1 MIARGA
7 SYRYENISCQAATEQ
22 ERYLNPADIYVPN
35 GYKIEV
41 YLTGLNFP
49 VNMVFTE
56 YGEILIAESGSY
68 SQIPRILRYR
78 NGTLQ
83 VVAEGFFT
91 PISGINYNNG
101 NIYVSHRG
109 HITVLGA
116 DGIRKDIISGLPSNG
131 DYTNNK
137 VEFGPDGKLYF
148 GQGAVTNSGVVGQ
161 DNHWVRDNA
170 FLHDHPGSYIMLR
183 GQNFASNNML
193 LSEGEEEIIY
203 TGAFS
208 PYGVSNTP
216 YEVRKGITKATAS
229 ILRANPDGTG
239 LELYAWGLRNAV
251 RLKFDQSG
259 KLFAA
264 NQGFDARGSRP
275 IANATDHMYI
285 INQGLWYGW
294 PDYSAGEPV
303 TSRRFIPE
311 GGKPV
316 EFLLANHPNAAP
328 IPFAIFPSN
337 SNIMGFD
344 INYLREFGEIGDI
357 FMAEFGSTWQDNSMV
372 IPNMGIGHR
381 VSRTSVYSGGSTT
394 FAVNRSGFLS
404 SYSREGGFGWPTD
417 VVFGPDRAMYVVDF
431 GTNPIDN
438 IAEFLPNTG
447 VIWRII
453 QE

>member
-1 MIARGA
+1 MISRDVL
-7 SYRYENISCQAATEQ
+7 YRNDSVSCQTTVSQ
-22 ERYLNPADIYVPN
+22 ERYLNPADIYVPK
-35 GYKIEV
+35 GYKVEV
-41 YLTGLNFP
+41 YLSGLNFP

-68 SQIPRILRYR
+68 SQTPRILRYS
-78 NGTLQ
+78 NGMLQ
-83 VVAEGFFT
+83 VIAEGFYA
-91 PISGINYNNG
+91 PISGINYYNG
-101 NIYVSHRG
+101 SIYVSQKG
-109 HITVLGA
+109 YITIISP
-116 DGIRKDIISGLPSNG
+116 DGTRRDIISGLPSNG

-148 GQGAVTNSGVVGQ
+148 GQGAVTNSGVVGL
-161 DNHWVRDNA
+161 DNGWVRDNA

-183 GQNFASNNML
+183 GQNFATNNML
-193 LSEGEEEIIY
+193 LSEGEEEITY

-208 PYGVSNTP
+208 PYGVPNNP

-229 ILRANPDGTG
+229 ILRANLDGTG
-239 LELYAWGLRNAV
+239 LELYAWGLRNAI
-251 RLKFDQSG
+251 RLRFDQSG
-259 KLFAA
+259 RLFAA

-275 IANATDHMYI
+275 IANATDHIYI
-285 INQGLWYGW
+285 ITQGLWYGW

-303 TSRRFIPE
+303 TSRRFVPE
-311 GGKPV
+311 GGRSV

-344 INYLREFGEIGDI
+344 INYFEEFGEIGDI
-357 FMAEFGSTWQDNSMV
+357 FMAEFGSTWQDNTSM

-394 FAVNRSGFLS
+394 FAVNRSGFLA

-417 VVFGPDRAMYVVDF
+417 LVLGPDHAMYVVDF

-438 IAEFLPNTG
+438 ITEFLPNTG
-447 VIWRII
+447 VIWRITR
-453 QE
+453 E